1 MVVAP
6 AASTSQVET
15 LCINSIRFLAVDAIN
30 KSNSG
35 HPGLPMGCA
44 PMAFALWDKALK
56 HNPKNPKWF
65 NRDRF
70 VLSAGHGCMLLY
82 ALLHLTGYDSVTLD
96 DIKQFRQWGSRT
108 PGHPETFETAGVE
121 VTTGPLGQGI
131 ANAVGLAM
139 AEAHLAAKF
148 NKPDCTVVDHHT
160 YVIMGDGCHQEGVSG
175 EAASLAGHLGLG
187 KLIALYDDN
196 HITIDGNTN
205 VSFTE
210 DVLKRYEAYGWHTIH
225 VPDGNTDVAAIAKA
239 IEEAKAVTDRP
250 SLIKVTTTIGYG
262 SPNKANTAG
271 VHGAALGA
279 EEADLTRKNLDWSYG
294 EFEVPQESYDHW
306 RQAITRGEAAEAA
319 WNATLADY
327 RAKYPTEAAE
337 FERRLRGELPQ
348 GWDANL
354 PSYSADDKGL
364 ATRQHSYNCLNA
376 IGPNLPELIGGS
388 ADLTH
393 SNLTDI
399 KGEKGF
405 QKGAEA
411 NRYLH
416 FGVREHA
423 MASILNGLAY
433 HGSGLI
439 PYGGTF
445 AVFAGYMVGAMR
457 LSALSELG
465 VIYVLT
471 HDSIGLGEDGPT
483 HQPIETLASLR
494 SMPNMLVIRP
504 GDGNETSGAY
514 KVAIANRKRP
524 TVLILSRQ
532 AMANQAN
539 SSADAVAKGGY
550 ILEDSNGSPDLILI
564 GTGTEL
570 ELCTKAA
577 AQLRAEGKNVR
588 VVSMPCVELFE
599 EQDAAYRE
607 SVLPTAC
614 RKRLV
619 VEASSSFGW
628 HKYTGFEGD
637 SVSIDRFGASAP
649 GPLLMEKFGFTVA
662 NVVAK
667 AKALG

>member
-6 AASTSQVET
+6 TTSIDT
-15 LCINSIRFLAVDAIN
+15 LCVNSIRFLAIDAIN

-35 HPGLPMGCA
+35 HPGLPMGAA
-44 PMAFALWDKALK
+44 PMAYALWDKILR

-108 PGHPETFETAGVE
+108 PGHPETFETPGVE

-131 ANAVGLAM
+131 ANSVGLAM
-139 AEAHLAAKF
+139 AEAHLAARF
-148 NKPDCTVVDHHT
+148 NKPDVTLVDHYT

-210 DVLKRYEAYGWHTIH
+210 DVLKRYEAYGWHVQH
-225 VPDGNTDVAAIAKA
+225 VPNGNTDVEAIARA
-239 IEEAKAVTDRP
+239 IEAAKAVTDKP

-262 SPNKANTAG
+262 SPNKADTAG

-279 EEADLTRKNLDWSYG
+279 EEAALTREALGWSYG
-294 EFEVPQESYDHW
+294 DFEVPQDAYDHW
-306 RQAITRGEAAEAA
+306 RQAVSRGAAAEAE
-319 WNATLADY
+319 WNNALADY
-327 RAKYPTEAAE
+327 RAKYPAEAAE
-337 FERRLRGELPQ
+337 FERRLRGELPT

-354 PSYSADDKGL
+354 PSYSAEDKGL

-376 IGPNLPELIGGS
+376 FGPNLPELIGGS

-433 HGSGLI
+433 HGSGLV

-445 AVFAGYMVGAMR
+445 LVFAGYALGAIR

-465 VIYVLT
+465 VIYVFT

-483 HQPIETLASLR
+483 HQPIETLANLR
-494 SMPNMLVIRP
+494 AIPNLLVIRP

-514 KVAIANRKRP
+514 QVAVTNRKRP
-524 TVLILSRQ
+524 TVLSLSRQ

-539 SSADAVAKGGY
+539 SSAAAVARGGY
-550 ILEDSNGSPDLILI
+550 ILEDSNGTPDLILMAS
-564 GTGTEL
+564 GTEL
-570 ELCTKAA
+570 ELATKAA
-577 AQLRAEGKNVR
+577 AVLRAEGRNVR

-599 EQDAAYRE
+599 EQDEAYRE
-607 SVLPTAC
+607 SVLPASV

-619 VEASSSFGW
+619 IEASSSFGW
-628 HKYTGFEGD
+628 HKYTGFDGD
-637 SVSIDRFGASAP
+637 TVSIDRFGASAP
-649 GPLLMEKFGFTVA
+649 GPLCMEKFGFTVD

>member
-6 AASTSQVET
+6 TTSIDT
-15 LCINSIRFLAVDAIN
+15 LCVNSIRFLAIDAIN

-35 HPGLPMGCA
+35 HPGLPMGAA
-44 PMAFALWDKALK
+44 PMAYALWDKVLR
-56 HNPKNPKWF
+56 HNPKNAKWF

-108 PGHPETFETAGVE
+108 PGHPETFETPGVE

-148 NKPDCTVVDHHT
+148 NKPDVKLVDHYT

-187 KLIALYDDN
+187 KLIGLYDDN

-210 DVLKRYEAYGWHTIH
+210 DVLKRYEAYGWHVQH
-225 VPDGNTDVAAIAKA
+225 VPNGNTDVEAITRA
-239 IEEAKAVTDRP
+239 IEAAKAVTDKP

-262 SPNKANTAG
+262 SPNKADTAG

-279 EEADLTRKNLDWSYG
+279 EEAALTREALGWSYG
-294 EFEVPQESYDHW
+294 DFEVPQDAYDHW
-306 RQAITRGEAAEAA
+306 RQAVSRGAAAEAE
-319 WNATLADY
+319 WNGALADY
-327 RAKYPTEAAE
+327 RAKYPEEAAE
-337 FERRLRGELPQ
+337 FERRLRGELAP

-354 PSYSADDKGL
+354 PSYTAEDKGL

-423 MASILNGLAY
+423 MAAILNGLAY
-433 HGSGLI
+433 HGSGLV

-445 AVFAGYMVGAMR
+445 LVFAGYALGAIR

-465 VIYVLT
+465 VIYVFT

-483 HQPIETLASLR
+483 HQPIETLANLR
-494 SMPNMLVIRP
+494 AIPNLLVIRP

-524 TVLILSRQ
+524 TVLALSRQ
-532 AMANQAN
+532 AMANQAG
-539 SSADAVAKGGY
+539 SSAAAVAKGGY
-550 ILEDSNGSPDLILI
+550 ILEDSNGTPDLILI
-564 GTGTEL
+564 GSGTEL
-570 ELCTKAA
+570 ELATKAA
-577 AQLRAEGKNVR
+577 AVLRAEGRNVR

-599 EQDAAYRE
+599 EQDEAYRE
-607 SVLPTAC
+607 SVLPASV

-619 VEASSSFGW
+619 IEASSSFGW

-637 SVSIDRFGASAP
+637 TVSIDRFGASAP
-649 GPLLMEKFGFTVA
+649 GPLCLEKFGFTVDH
-662 NVVAK
+662 VVAK